1 MRILAFPS
9 SSIFIIFYAIFQN
22 AHKSRWEETQLVLRG
37 EDKSFI
43 VHFPL
48 EFPPDCVVV
57 VCLVQQRELLGVF
70 CFTDIVCSCAQG
82 FLIGA
87 RPENAC
93 VPINP
98 PPLRDN
104 LSSAF
109 IVLIKRFDCN
119 FDIKVGLTVALQT
132 RGSLFPLF
140 A

>member
-1 MRILAFPS
+1 MS
-9 SSIFIIFYAIFQN
+9 S
-22 AHKSRWEETQLVLRG
+22 
-37 EDKSFI
+37 
-43 VHFPL
+43 P
-48 EFPPDCVVV
+48 PPDGVVVV
-57 VCLVQQRELLGVF
+57 VCLVQQGELLGVF
-70 CFTDIVCSCAQG
+70 CSAEIVCSCAQG

-93 VPINP
+93 VPIDP

-119 FDIKVGLTVALQT
+119 FDIKVGLTW
-132 RGSLFPLF
+132 GSLF